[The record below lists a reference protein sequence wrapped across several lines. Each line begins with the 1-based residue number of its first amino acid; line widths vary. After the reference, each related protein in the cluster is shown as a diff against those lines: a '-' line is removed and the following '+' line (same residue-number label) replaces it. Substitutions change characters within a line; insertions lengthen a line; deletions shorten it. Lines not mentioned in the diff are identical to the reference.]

1 MDRPEASSVAR
12 GHVGVKRL
20 NGVGA
25 GHFPVLFVHVVGTG
39 ARVVSQPNSEILDLL
54 GMLLVDLRRNCECH
68 SGNVS
73 FGSTYGLDADNL
85 ASCLL
90 DLSETAQEIPEPG
103 LGNRLVGSED
113 GHAVHVRSRVGLGG
127 QMAPNDLVFL
137 KTTYEA
143 SPVSVLFMAY
153 PERRMGK
160 KLNLAKG
167 RRHAVNHRSTVLSFW
182 RTSEHRYRSDA
193 AITNTRTTW
202 LLVHIVSG
210 ERASLELNIV

>member
-25 GHFPVLFVHVVGTG
+25 GHFPVLLVHVVGTG
-39 ARVVSQPNSEILDLL
+39 ARVVSQPDSEILDLL
-54 GMLLVDLRRNCECH
+54 GVLLVDLRQNCECH

-73 FGSTYGLDADNL
+73 FGSTYGLDTDYF

-103 LGNRLVGSED
+103 LGNRLIGSED

-137 KTTYEA
+137 KTTCE
-143 SPVSVLFMAY
+143 SKPSQCVFQGVF
-153 PERRMGK
+153 
-160 KLNLAKG
+160 
-167 RRHAVNHRSTVLSFW
+167 
-182 RTSEHRYRSDA
+182 
-193 AITNTRTTW
+193 
-202 LLVHIVSG
+202 
-210 ERASLELNIV
+210 